1 MKSGVLTYVLLLGI
15 SVISAVASYFI
26 LPADNSG
33 LSNDVAIFWYI
44 LGALAILASISLLV
58 LSVWLLFRFIIFF
71 RFVKGESV
79 FNMLIRI
86 SRY

>member
-1 MKSGVLTYVLLLGI
+1 MKSGVLTSVLLLGI

-26 LPADNSG
+26 LTADNSG

-79 FNMLIRI
+79 FNMLKRI